1 MSLLGYIIL
10 FSILGGV
17 LSLAGGIAMLIW
29 QDKLM
34 SQVCGLTSFAAG
46 VLIAV
51 SVLDLLPEAFALG
64 DSQLVGFS
72 VLAGILFLYVLE
84 KSSVWWHH
92 HHETDIQPEIVGV
105 FLGDSLHN
113 LVDGLAIGAAF
124 LISVPA
130 GIATAVAVGMHE
142 LPQEIAD
149 FSLYIKAGFKKTTTL
164 SLNLVSSLMTLAGSL
179 LVYFLRDSIQG
190 AEVYMLALTAG
201 MFLYIAL
208 ADLLPELHEH
218 EHEKR
223 TGKELLIFVLGMAL
237 VFVSMRALGEQ
248 AHSHG
253 ESHEHEHEEEVYQQ
267 EDHHEE
273 VHQEDHHEEIH

>member
-1 MSLLGYIIL
+1 
-10 FSILGGV
+10 
-17 LSLAGGIAMLIW
+17 MLIW

-34 SQVCGLTSFAAG
+34 KNVCGLTSFAAG

-51 SVLDLLPEAFALG
+51 SVLDLLPEAFAHG
-64 DSQLVGFS
+64 NSQLVGFF
-72 VLAGILFLYVLE
+72 VLAGVLFLYTME
-84 KSSVWWHH
+84 KTSVWWHH
-92 HHETDIQPEIVGV
+92 HHETDVQPEIVGV

-124 LISVPA
+124 LVNVPA

-149 FSLYIKAGFKKTTTL
+149 FSLYIKAGFTKVRTL
-164 SLNLVSSLMTLAGSL
+164 SLNLISSFMTLVGSL
-179 LVYFLRDSIQG
+179 GVYFLRDSIEG
-190 AEVYMLALTAG
+190 LEVYMLAITAG

-218 EHEKR
+218 KHEKR
-223 TGKELLIFVLGMAL
+223 SVNELLIFVLGMAL
-237 VFVSMRALGEQ
+237 VFVTMKTIGER

-253 ESHEHEHEEEVYQQ
+253 DASHGGEIHQEENHEDEHLGDEEHEGHGHEEET
-267 EDHHEE
+267 H
-273 VHQEDHHEEIH
+273 